1 MAELKAQLL
10 QGNHQGAKQQL
21 KGLQEE
27 IVFDVE
33 HGFAVPIHKAVVPDI
48 KDEMVQ
54 PCNLA
59 DHFFLSNSGEKI
71 KKKRLTHDLSF
82 WITKLNA
89 SINKRT
95 DSSLYPEL
103 IYGFC
108 LSQIIHYVC
117 ALRSAYPNEQILISK
132 FDFSDAY
139 RQVAHSL
146 KAAAQT
152 ILVIEEIAYI
162 CLRLSYGGAPNPSTF
177 CSFLE
182 MVTNLSNKIPLISG

>member
-1 MAELKAQLL
+1 MDYKLKEELTDDERMAELEAQLL
-10 QGNHQGAKQQL
+10 RGNHLGAKQQPE
-21 KGLQEE
+21 GLQEK

-33 HGFAVPIHKAVVPDI
+33 HGFAVPIDKAVVPEI
-48 KDEMVQ
+48 KDAMVQ

-59 DHFFLSNSGEKI
+59 DQFSLSDSGERI

-108 LSQIIHYVC
+108 LSRIIHYVC
-117 ALRSAYPNEQILISK
+117 ALRSAYPNERILISK

-139 RQVAHSL
+139 
-146 KAAAQT
+146 
-152 ILVIEEIAYI
+152 
-162 CLRLSYGGAPNPSTF
+162 
-177 CSFLE
+177 
-182 MVTNLSNKIPLISG
+182 